1 MCIFLPGGV
10 VISSLADAILG
21 MAEGQVLKQKWIHHY
36 LL

>member
-21 MAEGQVLKQKWIHHY
+21 MAEGQVLKKNGDTIID
-36 LL
+36 